1 MPNLTMWLCVFDYL
15 WEEERRFWNFG
26 QEKPLSTQSFCGSLE
41 DNAKR
46 SVDNGDLAC
55 EVAERSKHS
64 SGVVLCD
71 DLN

>member
-1 MPNLTMWLCVFDYL
+1 MAVSNLTMWLCVFDYL
-15 WEEERRFWNFG
+15 WEEEKILELG
-26 QEKPLSTQSFCGSLE
+26 EKSLSTQSFCGSLE

-55 EVAERSKHS
+55 EVAEKSKHS

-71 DLN
+71 YLN

>member
-1 MPNLTMWLCVFDYL
+1 MGGREKILELGAGKAIEYSELL
-15 WEEERRFWNFG
+15 WE
-26 QEKPLSTQSFCGSLE
+26 LGS
-41 DNAKR
+41 NAKR

-71 DLN
+71 DFN